1 MSEFVSIN
9 EVANLALDKLY
20 LQTAGPVLKQI
31 NAITHAPNSPLQQA
45 LRELEDEAQRLEA
58 GGYPLLPS
66 NAVLLKV
73 LGILEKTYEATAML
87 LQSADNKVEA
97 GGRSVALP
105 AVTAKVF
112 NNLSQSQIK
121 QGIDPLSPQ
130 SLSFYLSTL
139 KDMNVPWRSE

>member
-1 MSEFVSIN
+1 MNELISIN
-9 EVANLALDKLY
+9 ELANLALDKLY
-20 LQTAGPVLKQI
+20 LHTAGPVLKQI
-31 NAITHAPNSPLQQA
+31 DAITNAPNSPLQQA

-58 GGYPLLPS
+58 SDMPLLPS

-87 LQSADNKVEA
+87 IQSADNKVEA
-97 GGRSVALP
+97 GGRSIAVP

-112 NNLSQSQIK
+112 NNLSQSQIR

-130 SLSFYLSTL
+130 ALSFYLSTL
-139 KDMNVPWRSE
+139 KDMNVPWRLE